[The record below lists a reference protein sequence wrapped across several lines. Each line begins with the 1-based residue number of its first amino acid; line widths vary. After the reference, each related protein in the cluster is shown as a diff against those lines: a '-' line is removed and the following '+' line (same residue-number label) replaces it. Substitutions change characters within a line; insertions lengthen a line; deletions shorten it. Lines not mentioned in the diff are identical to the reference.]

1 MSEMMTRLSERFPT
15 EAHAQRKQGSRM
27 LTYLG
32 IEHVIGRLNDVFG
45 AGYSTEIIESKIQ
58 GDWAIV
64 TVRITYVDD
73 QGNIRWKDG
82 IGADLWTYVDSYGKT
97 QADMDKALKTAYA
110 EGIKKAGHQLGV
122 GLYLWD
128 DDVRKEVET
137 EMRQQAQG
145 GPPPSSNGNGHTSES
160 RPANGASSNG
170 TGGPKAATPKQISKV
185 GAEMAR
191 VGWSDKDGRDYL
203 LKTFNKVSRA
213 ELTSLEI
220 SKMID
225 HLIALP
231 SKE

>member
-1 MSEMMTRLSERFPT
+1 MSEMIKRLSERFPT
-15 EAHAQRKQGSRM
+15 KAHAERKQGGRT

-32 IEHVIGRLNDVFG
+32 IEHVIGRLNEIFG
-45 AGYSTEIIESKIQ
+45 ASYSTEIIESKIQ

-82 IGADLWTYVDSYGKT
+82 IGADLWTYVDRDGRT

-128 DDVRKEVET
+128 DDVRKEVES
-137 EMRQQAQG
+137 EMRQQTQG
-145 GPPPSSNGNGHTSES
+145 GSSNGNGQSSEN
-160 RPANGASSNG
+160 RQTNGATSNG
-170 TGGPKAATPKQISKV
+170 TGGPKAASPKQISKV

-191 VGWSDKDGRDYL
+191 VGWTDKDGRDYL
-203 LKTFNKVSRA
+203 LKTFNKLSRA

-225 HLIALP
+225 HLVALP